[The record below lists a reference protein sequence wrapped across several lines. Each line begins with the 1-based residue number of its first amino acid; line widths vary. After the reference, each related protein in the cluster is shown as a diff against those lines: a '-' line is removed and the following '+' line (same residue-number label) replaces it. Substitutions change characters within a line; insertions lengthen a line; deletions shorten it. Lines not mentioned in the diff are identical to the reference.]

1 MYSSDLVFTST
12 LLTCGAYFSAS
23 ARALLPS
30 FVTTKVYRRKP
41 PTYADAA
48 RPYESDTDLFQ
59 SLSLGQSKEAGLSE
73 EGPGVGPLKLRE
85 KGKGPGRA
93 NVDDQDN

>member
-1 MYSSDLVFTST
+1 MGHTFLPQPGLCFLP
-12 LLTCGAYFSAS
+12 LLLLRFIGES
-23 ARALLPS
+23 LLPT
-30 FVTTKVYRRKP
+30 V
-41 PTYADAA
+41 ADAA